1 MGGPLSCLPS
11 DLFLEEYEKKIRF
24 EINDKVIGAD
34 WLRFRDDTWL
44 IWEHS
49 LEDLHAFVSYL
60 NLVHPRIQWTFE
72 IEKNNVLSFL
82 DVLIRREDDGSFTTS
97 VFRKKTHSDRYLHF
111 SSDHPLK
118 DKISGL
124 KTLKYRAIKYC
135 SNEELLKAELQHLSK
150 VFIDNGYPV
159 DLVRNCL
166 QKEDNSKPKEQ
177 AVLEKKKKCILAIWW
192 YLMRRKS
199 MVL

>member
-1 MGGPLSCLPS
+1 
-11 DLFLEEYEKKIRF
+11 
-24 EINDKVIGAD
+24 
-34 WLRFRDDTWL
+34 
-44 IWEHS
+44 
-49 LEDLHAFVSYL
+49 
-60 NLVHPRIQWTFE
+60 LVHPRIQWTFE
-72 IEKNNVLSFL
+72 IEKNNVLGFL

-135 SNEELLKAELQHLSK
+135 SSEELLKAELQHLSK

-159 DLVRNCL
+159 DSVRNRL

-177 AVLEKKKKCILAIWW
+177 AALEKKKKCILAIWW